1 MKTLLSI
8 IFIFLFFWNFS
19 QCPIIPTPS
28 SYKETKGVYEFGI
41 DFPILYKSTFPE
53 NLKSY
58 FKSKLHEHLTTDII
72 LHENEIPALVFKKI
86 ADNQVK
92 DYYQIKVSSNLIS
105 ISYTSEAS
113 CFCAINSFLQLIYQ
127 KDGKNYIKNCEI
139 TDSPKFEWRGLHLDV
154 SRHFFTVD
162 EVKRYIDLM
171 AFYKFNTFHWHL
183 TDDQGWRIE
192 IKKYPK
198 LTEIGAWRDS
208 TVNKHYTTNP
218 RTYTVEKYG
227 GFYTQEQI
235 KEVVKYAQD
244 RYVTIVPE
252 IELPGHARAA
262 LAAYPEFSCTGE
274 KQSVPGLW
282 GVFDDIYCAKQESID
297 FNKAILD
304 EVLELFPSQY
314 IHIGG
319 DEAPKERW
327 KKCLNCQKI
336 IADNHLK
343 DEHELQ
349 SYFIK
354 QIDAYLTSKGRKLI
368 GWDEILEGGLSPN
381 ASVMSWR
388 GTEGGIEAVK
398 QGHSVV
404 MSPGSHCYFDHYQSR
419 NPNEPIAFGG
429 FTSLEKV
436 YGFNPIPK
444 DLNEQEAKLILGA
457 QANLWT
463 EYIPDF
469 KQLEYMVYPRALALA
484 EVLWSGENRP
494 KLEVFEQKLI
504 DCHIPLLQ
512 KKNVNF
518 SKAMFYPEITV
529 EQIDGKM
536 TYSLFRP
543 KSKFD
548 YYISTFVNGK
558 RIQLLDANGN
568 EGDSLKLSNNFYGRS
583 NSFGL
588 FPKKMDLTYS
598 ISSFDNDICLTYNSF
613 NFDIHNGIGIPIKFL
628 TEPNEKYAFNKELA
642 LVDGIQGRIPWNSSE
657 WLGFDTSNVVLE
669 MDLGK
674 VMKLNSLDLS
684 FLNDISSWIHVPQS
698 IEIGFATEEG
708 KWTMG
713 NNSKLSE
720 KSHLELNQKARYIRI
735 TIHQNAKIPEG
746 NPGSGHTPWTFMDE
760 IMMDLE

>member
-8 IFIFLFFWNFS
+8 FFIFLFFWNFS
-19 QCPIIPTPS
+19 QCPIIPTPTF
-28 SYKETKGVYEFGI
+28 YKESKKEI
-41 DFPILYKSTFPE
+41 KLDDFY
-53 NLKSY
+53 NLKEDGISD
-58 FKSKLHEHLTTDII
+58 KLKNYLNTALIVDFGMHSPNEPFTKTDITFSQNKSELNKNFYSI
-72 LHENEIPALVFKKI
+72 LVNDSKI
-86 ADNQVK
+86 Q
-92 DYYQIKVSSNLIS
+92 

-113 CFCAINSFLQLIYQ
+113 CFYAINSFLQLIYQ

-139 TDSPKFEWRGLHLDV
+139 TDYPKFEWRGLHLDV
-154 SRHFFTVD
+154 SRHFFTID

-171 AFYKFNTFHWHL
+171 AFYKFNTFHWHI

-192 IKKYPK
+192 IKKFPK

-208 TVNKHYTTNP
+208 TVNKHYTTTP

-235 KEVVKYAQD
+235 KDVVRYAQD

-252 IELPGHARAA
+252 IEMPGHARAA
-262 LAAYPEFSCTGE
+262 LAAYPEYSCTGE
-274 KQSVPGLW
+274 KQTVPGLW

-304 EVLELFPSQY
+304 EVLALFPSKY

-327 KKCLNCQKI
+327 KNCANCQKI
-336 IADNHLK
+336 IAENNLK

-354 QIDAYLTSKGRKLI
+354 QMDAHLTSKGRKLI

-388 GTEGGIEAVK
+388 GTEGGIDAVK
-398 QGHSVV
+398 QGHAVV

-436 YGFNPIPK
+436 YSFNPIPAS
-444 DLNEQEAKLILGA
+444 LNEQVAKLILGA

-463 EYIPDF
+463 EYIPNM

-504 DCHIPLLQ
+504 DFHIPLLQ

-518 SKAMFYPEITV
+518 SKALFYPEIRTYV
-529 EQIDGKM
+529 KGKSLCYEISSKSTFDVLISGFENKTAKSTKKFVYQIPLKN
-536 TYSLFRP
+536 YSLFYNW
-543 KSKFD
+543 SMNLSS
-548 YYISTFVNGK
+548 YLNNEIISNQASSYIIHDNLGRKINFVT
-558 RIQLLDANGN
+558 
-568 EGDSLKLSNNFYGRS
+568 
-583 NSFGL
+583 
-588 FPKKMDLTYS
+588 P
-598 ISSFDNDICLTYNSF
+598 
-613 NFDIHNGIGIPIKFL
+613 
-628 TEPNEKYAFNKELA
+628 PNEKYAYNKDLA

-657 WLGFDTSNVVLE
+657 WLGFDTSTIVLE

-674 VMKLNSLDLS
+674 VMNLKSLDLS
-684 FLNDISSWIHVPQS
+684 FLNDISSWIHVPES
-698 IEIGFATEEG
+698 IEIGFATEKG

-720 KSHLELNQKARYIRI
+720 KSHLEVNQKARFISL
-735 TIHQNAKIPEG
+735 TIHQKAKIPEG
-746 NPGSGHTPWTFMDE
+746 NPGAGHTPWTFMDE
-760 IMMDLE
+760 IKMDLD